1 MEYAMLLVTC
11 PNAKVAESIARR
23 LVGFRLA
30 ACGNVTRPMTSIY
43 RWKGKMRR
51 ESEVLLFL
59 KTRKSL
65 VDICTDSI
73 WALHPYEVPEILA
86 VPIASGLPAYLTWVR
101 AETRAPGRRRR

>member
-11 PNAKVAESIARR
+11 PNARVAESIARR
-23 LVGFRLA
+23 MVGFRLA

-65 VDICTDSI
+65 VDICTNSI

-86 VPIASGLPAYLTWVR
+86 IECP
-101 AETRAPGRRRR
+101 